1 MNDEMI
7 LEQIEAL
14 LDTQPD
20 AKQVAMCLM
29 IIARI
34 AGRARTDADRGQ
46 IMMLVRHLLGSV
58 IETMEGEILQ
68 KH

>member
-7 LEQIEAL
+7 LDQIEAL
-14 LDTQPD
+14 LDAQPD

-29 IIARI
+29 MIGRI

-46 IMMLVRHLLGSV
+46 IMMSVRLFLGSV

-68 KH
+68 NH